1 MKIMSQS
8 AAVLEA
14 LRNKLISD
22 AEARWRTLTEHSQN
36 QIMFLDP
43 AGTILFINHSLAMWD
58 VQKALGQSIYD
69 SLSEQDASKFNRN
82 FERVLSSGKSDILEF
97 QFSSMDNESY
107 TYEMRIYP
115 VKEENKIIA
124 LITDTRDVTEQVQQQ
139 IKLEQSHALLNTVI
153 SNSPVIIL
161 AFDDKGLFT
170 LSEGKGLEILGSK
183 PGSVVGESIFDIY
196 KNYPQVLSDAET
208 ALSGV
213 FVESMVTINGRTYQ
227 THYNPILNEQGQV
240 CTVIGV
246 ANDITT
252 TMQIESQMRI
262 ISTALEQTTDMI
274 MVTNV
279 NGIIEY
285 VNPSFEAITGYS
297 QAETLGKNPR
307 IINSGKQDQSFYEKM
322 WATLLKGE
330 NFSDVFIN
338 TRKDGSI
345 YYEEKTITPVRT
357 ESKEITHFIATG
369 KDISERMRTQERL
382 HYMAHHDALTKLPNR
397 TLFLDRLHQAMARA
411 QWHNRLIAVI
421 FMDLDQ
427 FKEVNDNFG
436 HDIGDQLLIQ
446 LTQRLSSSV
455 RSGDTIARFGG
466 DEFAILLDD
475 IASEKDIS
483 LLAKKILD
491 TLAPSFTVQGHE
503 SQVTASIGVSIFP
516 SDGNDSETL
525 IRNADVAMYRAKH
538 LGRNNYQFYS
548 NEMSARAFERL
559 SLENSLRHALK
570 RQEFFLLY
578 QPQIDSRSDTI
589 TGVEALLR
597 WQHPDL
603 GVISPNDFVPLLE
616 ETGLI
621 VSVGDW
627 ALKTACKQAVKWH
640 QSGFDSLRMCV
651 NLSSRQF
658 NNPDFIQSFHRII
671 TETEIKPELLE
682 LELTESMLMR
692 NASKTISALNTL
704 SHHGIHIAIDDF
716 GTGYSSLNYL
726 RRFPI
731 TTLKIDR
738 SFVRD
743 VLEDADD
750 AAIASAIIVMAQSL
764 NLNVVAEGVENI
776 EQLNFLKERQCYEIQ
791 GNYFS
796 AAVDADAITAMLET
810 PTSSETDDN
819 NSD

>member
-1 MKIMSQS
+1 MSQS
-8 AAVLEA
+8 TAVLEA

-43 AGTILFINHSLAMWD
+43 EGTILFINHSIAVWD
-58 VQKALGQSIYD
+58 AQKCLGHSIYD
-69 SLSEQDASKFNRN
+69 CLDENDASRFNQHFENVLANGQSDQLKFYFTRHGDQT
-82 FERVLSSGKSDILEF
+82 FI
-97 QFSSMDNESY
+97 
-107 TYEMRIYP
+107 YETRIYP
-115 VKEENKIIA
+115 VKEHNNIIA

-139 IKLEQSHALLNTVI
+139 LNLEQSHALLNTVI

-161 AFDDKGLFT
+161 AFDDKGIFT
-170 LSEGKGLEILGSK
+170 LSEGKGLESLDSR
-183 PGSVVGESIFDIY
+183 PGSVVDESIFDAF
-196 KNYPQVLSDAET
+196 KNYPQILKDAEA
-208 ALSGV
+208 ALSGTL
-213 FVESMVTINGRTYQ
+213 VESVVKINDRTFQ

-240 CTVIGV
+240 SAVIAV

-252 TMQIESQMRI
+252 MTQIESQMRI
-262 ISTALEQTTDMI
+262 ISTALEQTTDVI
-274 MVTNV
+274 MVTDV
-279 NGIIEY
+279 AGTIEY

-297 QAETLGKNPR
+297 QAEALGKNPR
-307 IINSGKQDQSFYEKM
+307 IINSGKQEQDFYEKM

-338 TRKDGSI
+338 ARKDGSI

-357 ESKEITHFIATG
+357 DSKEITHFISTG

-411 QWHNRLIAVI
+411 HWHNRLIAVI

-427 FKEVNDNFG
+427 FKEINDNFG
-436 HDIGDQLLIQ
+436 HDCGDQLLIQ
-446 LTQRLSSSV
+446 LTQRLSSSL

-466 DEFAILLDD
+466 DEFSILLDD
-475 IASEKDIS
+475 IASEQDVS
-483 LLAKKILD
+483 VLAKKILD
-491 TLAPSFTVQGHE
+491 TLATPFKIHGHE
-503 SQVTASIGVSIFP
+503 LLVTASIGVSIFP
-516 SDGNDSETL
+516 SDGSDSETL
-525 IRNADVAMYRAKH
+525 LRNADVAMYRAKH

-578 QPQIDSRSDTI
+578 QPQVDSRSGDI
-589 TGVEALLR
+589 ISVEALLR
-597 WQHPDL
+597 WQHPEL
-603 GVISPNDFVPLLE
+603 GVVSPNDFVPLLE

-627 ALKTACKQAVKWH
+627 ALKTACKQAVQWH
-640 QSGFDSLRMCV
+640 QSGFESLRMCV

-671 TETEIKPELLE
+671 RDTEIKPELLE

-704 SHHGIHIAIDDF
+704 SHHGIQIAIDDF

-731 TTLKIDR
+731 STLKIDR

-743 VLEDADD
+743 VIEDADD

-764 NLNVVAEGVENI
+764 NLNVVAEGVETK
-776 EQLNFLKERQCYEIQ
+776 EQLNFLSERQCYEIQ

-796 AAVDADAITAMLET
+796 AAIPASEIATLLSTNML
-810 PTSSETDDN
+810 SKD
-819 NSD
+819 

>member
-1 MKIMSQS
+1 MSQS
-8 AAVLEA
+8 TAVLEA

-22 AEARWRTLTEHSQN
+22 AEARWCTLTEHSQN

-43 AGTILFINHSLAMWD
+43 EGTILFINHSIAVWD
-58 VQKALGQSIYD
+58 AQECIGHSIYD
-69 SLSEQDASKFNRN
+69 CLTEQDADRFNHH
-82 FERVLSSGKSDILEF
+82 FEKVLTNGQSDQLELHF
-97 QFSSMDNESY
+97 TSQEDEDFI
-107 TYEMRIYP
+107 YETRIYP
-115 VKEENKIIA
+115 VKEDDNIIA

-139 IKLEQSHALLNTVI
+139 LNLEQSHTLLNTVI

-161 AFDDKGLFT
+161 AFDDRGIFT
-170 LSEGKGLEILGSK
+170 LSEGKGLESLGSK
-183 PGSVVGESIFDIY
+183 PGSVVGESIFDVY
-196 KNYPQVLSDAET
+196 KNYPQILNDAET

-213 FVESMVTINGRTYQ
+213 LVESVVKVNDRTYQ

-240 CTVIGV
+240 SAVIGI

-252 TMQIESQMRI
+252 TTQIESQMRI
-262 ISTALEQTTDMI
+262 ISTALEQTTDVI
-274 MVTNV
+274 MVTDV
-279 NGIIEY
+279 VGTIEY

-297 QAETLGKNPR
+297 QTEALGQNPR
-307 IINSGKQDQSFYEKM
+307 MLKSGKQDHDFYENM
-322 WATLLKGE
+322 WSTLLKGE
-330 NFSDVFIN
+330 NFSDVFTN

-357 ESKEITHFIATG
+357 ESKEITHFISTG

-411 QWHNRLIAVI
+411 HWHNRLIAVI

-436 HDIGDQLLIQ
+436 HEVGDELLIQ
-446 LTQRLSSSV
+446 LTQRLSRSV

-475 IASEKDIS
+475 IASEQDVS

-491 TLAPSFTVQGHE
+491 TLAPPFSVQGHE
-503 SQVTASIGVSIFP
+503 SLVTASLGVSIFP

-525 IRNADVAMYRAKH
+525 LRNADVAMYRAKH

-578 QPQIDSRSDTI
+578 QPQIDSRSGRI
-589 TGVEALLR
+589 TSVEALLR

-603 GVISPNDFVPLLE
+603 GIVPPNDFVPLLE

-627 ALKTACKQAVKWH
+627 ALKTACNQAVQWH
-640 QSGFDSLRMCV
+640 QSGFESLRMCV

-658 NNPDFIQSFHRII
+658 NNPDFIQSFQRII
-671 TETEIKPELLE
+671 SETGINPELLE

-704 SHHGIHIAIDDF
+704 SHHGIQIAIDDF

-731 TTLKIDR
+731 STLKIDR

-743 VLEDADD
+743 VIEDADD

-764 NLNVVAEGVENI
+764 NLNVVAEGVENQK
-776 EQLNFLKERQCYEIQ
+776 QLNFLTERECFAIQ
-791 GNYFS
+791 GNYYS
-796 AAVDADAITAMLET
+796 KAVTADAITEQLTERLTDKAPVET
-810 PTSSETDDN
+810 
-819 NSD
+819 

>member
-1 MKIMSQS
+1 MKSMSQPT
-8 AAVLEA
+8 AVLEA

-43 AGTILFINHSLAMWD
+43 EGTILFINHGIAMWNGED
-58 VQKALGQSIYD
+58 ALGQSIYD
-69 SLSEQDASKFNRN
+69 NLSEHDADRFNQC
-82 FERVLSSGKSDILEF
+82 FDKVLSSGQSEQLVL
-97 QFSSMDNESY
+97 QFLSQDEQAY

-115 VKEENKIIA
+115 VKEDNKIIA

-139 IKLEQSHALLNTVI
+139 VSIEQSHALLNTVI

-161 AFDDKGLFT
+161 AFDDKGIFT
-170 LSEGKGLEILGSK
+170 LSEGKGLESLGSK

-196 KNYPQVLSDAET
+196 KNYPQVLQDAET
-208 ALSGV
+208 ALTGV
-213 FVESMVTINGRTYQ
+213 MVESVVKINDRTFQ

-240 CTVIGV
+240 NAVIGV

-252 TMQIESQMRI
+252 MTQIESQMRI
-262 ISTALEQTTDMI
+262 ISTALEQTTDVI
-274 MVTNV
+274 MVTDV
-279 NGIIEY
+279 VGTIEY

-297 QAETLGKNPR
+297 QSEALGQNPR
-307 IINSGKQDQSFYEKM
+307 ILKSDKQEPDFYENM
-322 WATLLKGE
+322 WATILKGE

-357 ESKEITHFIATG
+357 ESKEITHFISTG

-411 QWHNRLIAVI
+411 HWHNRLIAVI

-436 HDIGDQLLIQ
+436 HEVGDQLLIQ

-455 RSGDTIARFGG
+455 RSGDTVARFGG
-466 DEFAILLDD
+466 DEFAVLLDD
-475 IASEKDIS
+475 IASEQDVS

-491 TLAPSFTVQGHE
+491 TLAPPFNVQGHE
-503 SQVTASIGVSIFP
+503 SLVTASIGVSIFP

-525 IRNADVAMYRAKH
+525 LRNADVAMYRAKH

-578 QPQIDSRSDTI
+578 QPQIDSRSGKI
-589 TGVEALLR
+589 ISVEALLR
-597 WQHPDL
+597 WQHPEL
-603 GVISPNDFVPLLE
+603 GVVPPNDFVPLLE

-627 ALKTACKQAVKWH
+627 ALKTACKQAVQWH
-640 QSGFDSLRMCV
+640 QSGFETLRMCV

-671 TETEIKPELLE
+671 SETGIKPELLE

-704 SHHGIHIAIDDF
+704 SHHGIQIAIDDF

-731 TTLKIDR
+731 STLKIDR

-743 VLEDADD
+743 VVEDADD

-764 NLNVVAEGVENI
+764 NLNVVAEGVENS
-776 EQLNFLKERQCYEIQ
+776 EQLNFLNEHHCYEIQ

-796 AAVDADAITAMLET
+796 SAATASAIAKMLAAQ
-810 PTSSETDDN
+810 TSDKV
-819 NSD
+819 

>member
-1 MKIMSQS
+1 MSQS
-8 AAVLEA
+8 IAVLEA
-14 LRNKLISD
+14 LRSKLISD

-43 AGTILFINHSLAMWD
+43 EGTILFINHSIAVWD
-58 VQKALGQSIYD
+58 AQKCLGHSIYD
-69 SLSEQDASKFNRN
+69 YLDENDAS
-82 FERVLSSGKSDILEF
+82 
-97 QFSSMDNESY
+97 QFSQHFENVLANGQSDQLKFKVSRKGEQAF
-107 TYEMRIYP
+107 TYETRIYP
-115 VKEENKIIA
+115 VKENNDIIA

-139 IKLEQSHALLNTVI
+139 LNLEQSHALLSTVI

-161 AFDDKGLFT
+161 AFDDKGIFT
-170 LSEGKGLEILGSK
+170 LSEGKGLESLGSR
-183 PGSVVGESIFDIY
+183 PGSVVNESIFDVF
-196 KNYPQVLSDAET
+196 KNYPQILQDAEA
-208 ALSGV
+208 ALSGTL
-213 FVESMVTINGRTYQ
+213 VESVVTINDRTYQ
-227 THYNPILNEQGQV
+227 THYNPILNEHGQV
-240 CTVIGV
+240 STVIAV

-252 TMQIESQMRI
+252 MAQIESQMRI
-262 ISTALEQTTDMI
+262 ISTALEQTTDVIMI
-274 MVTNV
+274 TDVT
-279 NGIIEY
+279 GTIEY

-297 QAETLGKNPR
+297 QAEALGQNPR
-307 IINSGKQDQSFYEKM
+307 IVNSGKQDQSFYEKM

-330 NFSDVFIN
+330 NFSDVFTN
-338 TRKDGSI
+338 SRKDGSI

-357 ESKEITHFIATG
+357 DSKEITHFISTG

-411 QWHNRLIAVI
+411 HWHNRLIAVI

-427 FKEVNDNFG
+427 FKEINDNFG
-436 HDIGDQLLIQ
+436 HDCGDQLLIQ
-446 LTQRLSSSV
+446 LTQRLSSSL

-466 DEFAILLDD
+466 DEFSILLDD
-475 IASEKDIS
+475 IASEQDVS
-483 LLAKKILD
+483 VLAKKILD
-491 TLAPSFTVQGHE
+491 TLATPFKIQGHE
-503 SQVTASIGVSIFP
+503 LLITASIGVSIFP
-516 SDGNDSETL
+516 SDGSDSETL
-525 IRNADVAMYRAKH
+525 LRNADVAMYRAKH

-578 QPQIDSRSDTI
+578 QPQVDSISGNI
-589 TGVEALLR
+589 ISVEALLR
-597 WQHPDL
+597 WQHPEL
-603 GVISPNDFVPLLE
+603 GVVPPNDFVPLLE

-627 ALKTACKQAVKWH
+627 VLKTACKQAVQWH

-658 NNPDFIQSFHRII
+658 NSPNFIQSFHRII
-671 TETEIKPELLE
+671 RDTEIKPELLE

-704 SHHGIHIAIDDF
+704 SHHGIRIAIDDF

-731 TTLKIDR
+731 STLKIDR

-743 VLEDADD
+743 VIEDADD

-764 NLNVVAEGVENI
+764 NLNVVAEGVETKQ
-776 EQLNFLKERQCYEIQ
+776 QLDFLSERQCNEIQ

-796 AAVDADAITAMLET
+796 AAVPASDIANMLASNMFSKT
-810 PTSSETDDN
+810 
-819 NSD
+819 

>member
-1 MKIMSQS
+1 VVKI
-8 AAVLEA
+8 
-14 LRNKLISD
+14 ND
-22 AEARWRTLTEHSQN
+22 RT
-36 QIMFLDP
+36 F
-43 AGTILFINHSLAMWD
+43 
-58 VQKALGQSIYD
+58 
-69 SLSEQDASKFNRN
+69 
-82 FERVLSSGKSDILEF
+82 
-97 QFSSMDNESY
+97 
-107 TYEMRIYP
+107 
-115 VKEENKIIA
+115 
-124 LITDTRDVTEQVQQQ
+124 
-139 IKLEQSHALLNTVI
+139 
-153 SNSPVIIL
+153 
-161 AFDDKGLFT
+161 
-170 LSEGKGLEILGSK
+170 
-183 PGSVVGESIFDIY
+183 
-196 KNYPQVLSDAET
+196 
-208 ALSGV
+208 
-213 FVESMVTINGRTYQ
+213 Q

-240 CTVIGV
+240 SAVIAV

-252 TMQIESQMRI
+252 MTQIESQMRI
-262 ISTALEQTTDMI
+262 ISTALEQTTDVI
-274 MVTNV
+274 MVTDV
-279 NGIIEY
+279 AGTIEY

-297 QAETLGKNPR
+297 QAEALGKNPR
-307 IINSGKQDQSFYEKM
+307 IINSGKQEQDFYEKM

-338 TRKDGSI
+338 ARKDGSI

-357 ESKEITHFIATG
+357 DSKEITHFISTG

-411 QWHNRLIAVI
+411 HWHNRLIAVI

-427 FKEVNDNFG
+427 FKEINDNFG
-436 HDIGDQLLIQ
+436 HDCGDQLLIQ
-446 LTQRLSSSV
+446 LTQRLSSSL

-466 DEFAILLDD
+466 DEFSILLDD
-475 IASEKDIS
+475 IASEQDVS
-483 LLAKKILD
+483 VLAKKILD
-491 TLAPSFTVQGHE
+491 TLATPFKIHGHE
-503 SQVTASIGVSIFP
+503 LLVTASIGVSIFP
-516 SDGNDSETL
+516 SDGSDSETL
-525 IRNADVAMYRAKH
+525 LRNADVAMYRAKH

-578 QPQIDSRSDTI
+578 QPQVDSRSGDI
-589 TGVEALLR
+589 ISVEALLR
-597 WQHPDL
+597 WQHPEL
-603 GVISPNDFVPLLE
+603 GVVSPNDFVPLLE

-627 ALKTACKQAVKWH
+627 ALKTACKQAVQWH
-640 QSGFDSLRMCV
+640 QSGFESLRMCV

-671 TETEIKPELLE
+671 RDTEIKPELLE

-704 SHHGIHIAIDDF
+704 SHHGIQIAIDDF

-731 TTLKIDR
+731 STLKIDR

-743 VLEDADD
+743 VIEDADD

-764 NLNVVAEGVENI
+764 NLNVVAEGVETK
-776 EQLNFLKERQCYEIQ
+776 EQLNFLSERQCYEIQ

-796 AAVDADAITAMLET
+796 AAIPASEIATLLSTNML
-810 PTSSETDDN
+810 SKD
-819 NSD
+819 